1 MNYTVDYPL
10 APFDAVMPAM
20 AQNVLL
26 TLVVIALAAYSVY
39 ALVLA
44 KKYNSAL
51 PLFLLVGGFA
61 ACLME
66 PVITHLG
73 HVIHPE
79 IGQISLFKT
88 NNRAIPLHIALIYPV
103 YFCTAFFA
111 MYSRIHKQ
119 SFDAGYVWKSYFIT
133 CVLAYLLEIIP
144 VSIGL
149 WVYYDNQGLWIWRGG
164 MPLFWT
170 FVNACCVLVSVTLV
184 KICYPLLQGW
194 KAALVII
201 LVPAGGFMGHF
212 GAGFFIYNVVNSGS
226 PQWLVEV
233 CALLSVFTAL
243 VIVALCARLLSN
255 DTRAI
260 AHAAA
265 SPAKV

>member
-1 MNYTVDYPL
+1 MNYQVDYPL
-10 APFDAVMPAM
+10 APFDAVMPAQ
-20 AQNVLL
+20 AQNILL
-26 TLVVIALAAYSVY
+26 SLVIIALAGYCVY
-39 ALVLA
+39 ALLLA
-44 KKYNSAL
+44 KRYRSAL
-51 PLFLLVGGFA
+51 PIFLLLGGFA

-111 MYSRIHKQ
+111 MYGRIHQQK
-119 SFDAGYVWKSYFIT
+119 FDASYVWKSYFIT
-133 CVLAYLLEIIP
+133 CLLAYLLEIIP
-144 VSIGL
+144 VSAGL
-149 WVYYDNQGLWIWRGG
+149 WIYYDNQGLWVWRGG

-170 FVNACCVLVSVTLV
+170 FVNACCVLVSVTLIKV
-184 KICYPLLQGW
+184 FYPVLKGW
-194 KAALVII
+194 RASLAIL

-212 GAGFFIYNVVNSGS
+212 GAGFLVYNVVNSSS
-226 PQWLVEV
+226 PQWLVEM

-243 VIVALCARLLSN
+243 IIVTVCTRLLCN

-260 AHAAA
+260 AQA
-265 SPAKV
+265 SHQPAI